1 MNDDYTGYIKP
12 FWDDEYKHLK
22 YKKMPFNNKYD
33 VSNWRE
39 KGYTQDEKY
48 FTGQMCNHNEKQ
60 PSWNETFL
68 SWAKYQHGLNNIG
81 CCYYRMV
88 TNEIL
93 PVHGDDYK
101 LYREKFKVELDDCY
115 RILVFLEDWKS
126 GHYFEFN
133 NEPIVNWKSGDYFIW
148 GGKVPHMA
156 ANIGVEDRYTLQI
169 TGHK

>member
-1 MNDDYTGYIKP
+1 MTEDYNGYIKP
-12 FWDDEYKHLK
+12 FWDDEYKHLE

-60 PSWNETFL
+60 PSWNETFI
-68 SWAKYQHGLNNIG
+68 SWARYQHGLHNIG

-93 PVHGDDYK
+93 PVHEDDYK
-101 LYREKFKVELDDCY
+101 LYREKFKVKLSECY

-133 NEPIVNWKSGDYFIW
+133 NQPIVNWKRGDYFIW
-148 GGKVPHMA
+148 SGKVPHMA
-156 ANIGVEDRYTLQI
+156 VRYVRYV
-169 TGHK
+169 KN

>member
-1 MNDDYTGYIKP
+1 MTDDNNGYIKP

-60 PSWNETFL
+60 PSWNETFV
-68 SWAKYQHGLNNIG
+68 SWAKYQ
-81 CCYYRMV
+81 
-88 TNEIL
+88 
-93 PVHGDDYK
+93 
-101 LYREKFKVELDDCY
+101 ELDDCY

-133 NEPIVNWKSGDYFIW
+133 NEPIVNWKSGDYFVW

-156 ANIGVEDRYTLQI
+156 ANIGIEDRYTLQI

>member
-115 RILVFLEDWKS
+115 RILVFLEDW
-126 GHYFEFN
+126 N
-133 NEPIVNWKSGDYFIW
+133 
-148 GGKVPHMA
+148 
-156 ANIGVEDRYTLQI
+156 R
-169 TGHK
+169 